1 MKLFLRVGKHT
12 LQLGYITLGLLGVVG
27 DRTKVKLTLTPRCAS
42 RSRHLVSHHNE
53 RRTSLRGVVVEASSL
68 RAMSAAAGVVAAIAR
83 VVAITAIVV
92 ARSRSGADR
101 RRRRRRSVAA
111 GGRRRARSRPR
122 AVRGLRRIRRHRG
135 GGRGSR
141 ERRSRSVSA
150 ERTSRCRGKARA
162 GLCVLSTAA
171 RGAEGDDVEAKC
183 PARGSSEVDRRRGRF
198 ETTRC
203 FFKPRRHREPPV
215 KSNPFGRSP
224 QLKTRIAGDRW
235 PGFRFST
242 TNPRRRARAASFPAR
257 QVPRHAIARA
267 HALLARL
274 RIATLAPART

>member
-1 MKLFLRVGKHT
+1 MA
-12 LQLGYITLGLLGVVG
+12 
-27 DRTKVKLTLTPRCAS
+27 TPPPPPPPPPRAS
-42 RSRHLVSHHNE
+42 SRRSR
-53 RRTSLRGVVVEASSL
+53 ASSPSPRSSSRD
-68 RAMSAAAGVVAAIAR
+68 RAA
-83 VVAITAIVV
+83 
-92 ARSRSGADR
+92 GADR